1 MKPTGKNGMKSIP
14 VNLKKL
20 IGANQLGENL
30 KAALELNL

>member
-30 KAALELNL
+30 NGNL